1 MYALGID
8 LGTTFTAAG
17 VWRDGRSE
25 VVPLGSRMA
34 AIPSV
39 VHVAE
44 DGTALTGEAAERR
57 ALAEPH
63 RAAREFKRRLG
74 DTTPIV
80 LGGAPFSAEQLSAKL
95 LRAVVD
101 AVERREGAAA
111 EAVTVCHPANWG
123 PYKTDLLQQAVRLA
137 DLRAPKGISLISEPE
152 AAAVL
157 YSTKAALAVDARVAV
172 YDLGGGT
179 FDAAVM
185 RKAERGFELL
195 GRPEGIERLGGID
208 FDAAVFAHVAGA
220 LEGALDD
227 LDEDDPGAVAA
238 VARLRDDC
246 SRAKEALSEDTEVT
260 IPVLLPSVSTEVRLT
275 RAEFEAMVR
284 PALADTVDALRRAL
298 GSAHLDAADLH
309 SVLLVGGSSR
319 IPLVAQLVG
328 DALGRP
334 VAVDTDPKLA
344 VALGA
349 AVWSGEL
356 LPGSSRTQ
364 AAPRPVEP
372 ARGAVAA
379 AGAAAAVGG
388 AASAAGR
395 DAGPDAGS
403 DARGAGRIPVVS
415 HRAAAGRG
423 RPAPGTGIT
432 PVAAT
437 PAAGHEAT
445 SGEGGPAGGR
455 VPSSGSP
462 RWLIPAIVAAL
473 VLAGGAAATAT
484 IMQGGRDDR
493 ETPPPPAP
501 TTAGAT
507 GEPTVSVQPSVA
519 VTTGPGPDAGGG
531 QGAVDTDG
539 DGIRDSRERELG
551 TDPAAR
557 DTDGDRIRD
566 GRELEIGTDPL
577 SADTDGDGF
586 GDGMETDAGMDPLV
600 PDAAWTPDATAEPTP
615 AEVPTTTSPPTTT
628 TAPEPTAG
636 P

>member
-137 DLRAPKGISLISEPE
+137 DLRAPKGVSLISEPE

-157 YSTKAALAVDARVAV
+157 YSTKAALPVDARVAV

-195 GRPEGIERLGGID
+195 GRPEGIERLGGAD

-220 LEGALDD
+220 LGGALEE
-227 LDEDDPGAVAA
+227 LDEDDPVAVAA

-260 IPVLLPSVSTEVRLT
+260 IPVLLPSLSTEVRLT

-284 PALADTVDALRRAL
+284 PGLADTVDALQRAL
-298 GSAHLDAADLH
+298 GSARLDPADLH

-356 LPGSSRTQ
+356 LPGGSGAGHS
-364 AAPRPVEP
+364 PRPVSP
-372 ARGAVAA
+372 ARGAAAA
-379 AGAAAAVGG
+379 AGAAAA
-388 AASAAGR
+388 SAAVTGSVPADGVTGTSAAAGVAAAAGGPGPADTGR
-395 DAGPDAGS
+395 V
-403 DARGAGRIPVVS
+403 PVVS
-415 HRAAAGRG
+415 HRTPVSGHV
-423 RPAPGTGIT
+423 PAPGHVPPPPADERASRDG
-432 PVAAT
+432 AA
-437 PAAGHEAT
+437 
-445 SGEGGPAGGR
+445 
-455 VPSSGSP
+455 SGSP

-473 VLAGGAAATAT
+473 VLVGGAAATAA
-484 IMQGGRDDR
+484 ILQSGGDEREVPPVTLTETDAPTASVPPTAATPAPGTDR
-493 ETPPPPAP
+493 E
-501 TTAGAT
+501 
-507 GEPTVSVQPSVA
+507 
-519 VTTGPGPDAGGG
+519 AGGG
-531 QGAVDTDG
+531 GGDGQGSVDTDG
-539 DGIRDSRERELG
+539 DGLSDTRERELG
-551 TDPAAR
+551 TDPADR

-566 GRELEIGTDPL
+566 GREIEIGTDPL

-586 GDGMETDAGMDPLV
+586 EDGTETDARMDPLV
-600 PDAAWTPDATAEPTP
+600 PDAEWTPDVTVEPTLV
-615 AEVPTTTSPPTTT
+615 AETTTAAPTTT
-628 TAPEPTAG
+628 ADATAG